1 MKTHITTKENPIWK
15 EGLSVKFTGGTFV
28 HEPYYDKKENIL
40 RVHDAELDFYIHN
53 KKWIKEVEKPE
64 FTKSDVLE
72 IVGDWLKTERNIPF
86 DQYFDNRIENRGK

>member
-1 MKTHITTKENPIWK
+1 MKTYITTKEHPEFK
-15 EGLSVKFTGGTFV
+15 ESVKLTGNESQYEFPLGHKTFYCGQ
-28 HEPYYDKKENIL
+28 HTIDLWLKKG
-40 RVHDAELDFYIHN
+40 Y
-53 KKWIKEVEKPE
+53 IKEVEKPE

>member
-1 MKTHITTKENPIWK
+1 MKTHITTKENPIFK
-15 EGLSVKFTGGTFV
+15 EGIEFEFSPAGPESYHKNKNEMLLINA
-28 HEPYYDKKENIL
+28 DKKPSWHKNRYFI
-40 RVHDAELDFYIHN
+40 
-53 KKWIKEVEKPE
+53 EVEKPE